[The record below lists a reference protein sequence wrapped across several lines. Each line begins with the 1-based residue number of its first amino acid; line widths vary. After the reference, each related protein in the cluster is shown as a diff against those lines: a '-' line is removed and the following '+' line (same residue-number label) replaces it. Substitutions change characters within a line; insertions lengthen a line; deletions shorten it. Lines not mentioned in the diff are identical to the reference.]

1 MLLVIVHE
9 DSRYTALP
17 RSVPKMGDA
26 PGRRD
31 RGARDSPS
39 VFKFEIR
46 NEIDD

>member
-1 MLLVIVHE
+1 MLLIIVYE
-9 DSRYTALP
+9 DCRDAALP

-31 RGARDSPS
+31 CGGRNSPS
-39 VFKFEIR
+39 VFKSEIR